1 MIVTWN
7 AIKGAT
13 LLYTVL
19 KRGFLMKKILIIIS
33 IILSCF
39 VFYNAYDLNN
49 RQLFNDTCN
58 LYMLPNDPRSLDSF
72 FVNYQTEED
81 RKNILVEMENTAK
94 DTGSSIAYVTNT
106 LNEDGV
112 YTDEMYVYLPPA
124 YTLNVFLENVN
135 EVIDFSVDDEQKYYT
150 SDEKDDE
157 RYNLLTSYN
166 HNYFNGYQ
174 SLIRVAPFCQS
185 FDKKVI
191 NDSLV
196 FYIRSDNI
204 EQFMQTFRK
213 NMQDTG
219 SAYSDQLLTENGH
232 FDENTSQTNSQKITI
247 GLCSAM
253 IAYLVAYCLMVSK
266 GRKKIG
272 VYRLEGYSPFSVVLR
287 FYGLTMCLS
296 IAFYGLAALVLC
308 MLFTSTV
315 HVQYFVL
322 YKELFYYYMLFISGN
337 LIAFIGTWI
346 YIQYTTRYVAGDFDA
361 GLRQTIR
368 INYVIKVLV
377 ALVLLGGFS
386 QCVKE
391 SIPMIRY
398 YQTAVKYRGM
408 FEETQIMDRI
418 PMVMKMQEFGTKLY
432 DIGYYS
438 NFDDYQNYSNKDNPL
453 MYKYLGDRFLEEYYM
468 SEPFLIC
475 NGNYIELMGNTI
487 LDTDGN
493 PVDIHVDSND
503 YLLVPEKYRSL
514 DLAPYSHTY
523 GITEVIYVQHTGDY
537 VDVNMLNPKNPI
549 YDPIIRLSN
558 QWNYNFNVN
567 QLLLPKNETYD
578 RQYYEQLM
586 AEYNVKVDD
595 LAFMN
600 TSYYYDTYLQKLEQ
614 SLIDFLYVLSL
625 YTFVF
630 GMLLYQSTNAYVIKN
645 KKRLAIS
652 YLCGIP
658 RIKRYSD
665 LLLQNISLY
674 LIISIGSI
682 SIMHHTVSD
691 TLLFVSFFGLLEL
704 FIQIIMLMKME
715 RISISN
721 ALKGE

>member
-1 MIVTWN
+1 MN
-7 AIKGAT
+7 
-13 LLYTVL
+13 YTG
-19 KRGFLMKKILIIIS
+19 KGFLMKKILIVIS

-49 RQLFNDTCN
+49 RQFFSNTCN
-58 LYMLPNDPRSLDSF
+58 LYLLQNDPRSLDSLI
-72 FVNYQTEED
+72 VNYQTEED
-81 RKNILVEMENTAK
+81 RKNILVEMKRAAK
-94 DTGSSIAYVTNT
+94 DTGSSIVYVTNT

-135 EVIDFSVDDEQKYYT
+135 AVIDFSVDDEQEYYT

-166 HNYFNGYQ
+166 HNYFNSYQ
-174 SLIRVAPFCQS
+174 SLIRIAPFCQS
-185 FDKKVI
+185 FDREAV
-191 NDSLV
+191 NDSLI

-204 EQFMQTFRK
+204 EQFIQLFRQ

-219 SAYSDQLLTENGH
+219 SAYSDQLLTESGH
-232 FDENTSQTNSQKITI
+232 FDEDTAQTNSQKITI

-253 IAYLVAYCLMVSK
+253 IAYFVAYCLMVSN

-272 VYRLEGYSPFSVVLR
+272 IYRLEGYSPFSVALR
-287 FYGLTMCLS
+287 FYGLIMCSS
-296 IAFYGLAALVLC
+296 IAVYGLAALVLS
-308 MLFTSTV
+308 MLFTSIV
-315 HVQYFVL
+315 HVQYLVL
-322 YKELFYYYMLFISGN
+322 YKELLYYYMLFISGN
-337 LIAFIGTWI
+337 LITFIGTWI

-368 INYVIKVLV
+368 INYVIKVLM
-377 ALVLLGGFS
+377 ALVLLGGFT

-391 SIPMIRY
+391 SIPMIHY

-453 MYKYLGDRFLEEYYM
+453 MYQYLGDSFLEEYYM
-468 SEPFLIC
+468 SKPFLIC

-514 DLAPYSHTY
+514 DLTPYSHTY

-537 VDVNMLNPKNPI
+537 VDVNMLNPKNPM

-558 QWNYNFNVN
+558 KWNYNFNVN

-578 RQYYEQLM
+578 KQYYEQLM
-586 AEYNVKVDD
+586 VEYNVKEDE

-630 GMLLYQSTNAYVIKN
+630 GMQLYQSTNAYVIKN
-645 KKRLAIS
+645 RKRLATS

-682 SIMHHTVSD
+682 CIMHHTVSD

-704 FIQIIMLMKME
+704 FIQIIMLVKME

>member
-7 AIKGAT
+7 AIKGAA

-58 LYMLPNDPRSLDSF
+58 LYLLPNDPRSLDSF

-272 VYRLEGYSPFSVVLR
+272 VYRLEGYSPFSVALR

-296 IAFYGLAALVLC
+296 IAVYGLAALVLC

-322 YKELFYYYMLFISGN
+322 YKELFYYYILFISGN

-537 VDVNMLNPKNPI
+537 VDVNMLNPKNPM

-586 AEYNVKVDD
+586 AEYNVKEDD

>member
-1 MIVTWN
+1 
-7 AIKGAT
+7 
-13 LLYTVL
+13 
-19 KRGFLMKKILIIIS
+19 MKKILIIIS

-150 SDEKDDE
+150 SDEKDNE

-204 EQFMQTFRK
+204 EQFIQTFRK
-213 NMQDTG
+213 NMQETG
-219 SAYSDQLLTENGH
+219 SAYSDQLLTESGH

-272 VYRLEGYSPFSVVLR
+272 VYRLEGYSPFSVALR

-322 YKELFYYYMLFISGN
+322 YKELFYYYILFISGN

-537 VDVNMLNPKNPI
+537 VDVNMLNPKNPM

-665 LLLQNISLY
+665 LLLQNILLY

>member
-7 AIKGAT
+7 AIKGAA

-58 LYMLPNDPRSLDSF
+58 LYLLPNDPRSLDSF

-204 EQFMQTFRK
+204 EQFIQTFRK

-272 VYRLEGYSPFSVVLR
+272 VYRLEGYSPFSVALR

-296 IAFYGLAALVLC
+296 IAVYGLAALVLC

-322 YKELFYYYMLFISGN
+322 YKELFYYYILFISGN

-537 VDVNMLNPKNPI
+537 VDVNMLNPKNPM

-586 AEYNVKVDD
+586 AEYNVKEDD

>member
-204 EQFMQTFRK
+204 EQFIQTFRK
-213 NMQDTG
+213 NMQETG
-219 SAYSDQLLTENGH
+219 SAYSDQLLTESGH

-272 VYRLEGYSPFSVVLR
+272 VYRLEGYSPFSVALR

-296 IAFYGLAALVLC
+296 IAVYGLAALVLC

-537 VDVNMLNPKNPI
+537 VDVNMLNPKNPM

-586 AEYNVKVDD
+586 AEYNVKEDD